1 MARDHSDHSDPNP
14 HHLILGRMKDFLTG
28 KELID
33 THDERYRQ
41 KIAKILVL
49 EKHFD
54 KKDIHART
62 EIEINAAQKKAG
74 IKIDFLINLFIGQ
87 YNRTVMLIQYAPGSL
102 VTRRLST
109 LALSRIVRPYQIPIV
124 VITNG
129 EDAEIISGDSGK
141 VISTG
146 LQNIPDKTD
155 LIQQW
160 SSFSFKAIDSLVFNK
175 ASGIVFACEIDDA
188 CPCDSD
194 ICII

>member
-1 MARDHSDHSDPNP
+1 MSDNPNP
-14 HHLILGRMKDFLTG
+14 HHLILGSIKDFLTG

-41 KIAKILVL
+41 KLARILVL

-54 KKDIHART
+54 KKDIHAST
-62 EIEINAAQKKAG
+62 EMEIKAGGKKAR
-74 IKIDFLINLFIGQ
+74 IKVDFLLQ
-87 YNRTVMLIQYAPGSL
+87 YRERTVMLIRYAPGSL

-109 LALSRIVRPYQIPIV
+109 LALSRIARPYQIPIA

-141 VISTG
+141 VINSG
-146 LQNIPDKTD
+146 LDNIPDKKAI
-155 LIQQW
+155 IQQW
-160 SSFSFKAIDSLVFNK
+160 PSFTFKTIDPPIFSQ
-175 ASGIVFACEIDDA
+175 ASAIVFACEIDGA

-194 ICII
+194 ICYIN